1 MDYIDLFPYI
11 ALVWG
16 FVSILCIRFG
26 EDAPKQY
33 NSLTIVLLVLSWVY
47 LLACAPLFR
56 EGQYIAPNMQGF
68 VTFVAA
74 ILSIEVWFI
83 FISTM
88 LAVGLAKKAHNPDN
102 KAYLPNWHSPIRRLF
117 KPAWQVVAVANVCNA
132 GYYFLLIK

>member
-16 FVSILCIRFG
+16 VISILCIRFG
-26 EDAPKQY
+26 ENAPMRY
-33 NSLTIVLLVLSWVY
+33 NSLTIVLLTISWGY
-47 LLACAPLFR
+47 LMACAPLFR
-56 EGQYIAPNMQGF
+56 EGQYIAQEMQGF
-68 VTFVAA
+68 VAIVAGL
-74 ILSIEVWFI
+74 LSIEVWFI

-102 KAYLPNWHSPIRRLF
+102 KAFLPNWHAPIRRLF